1 MEALIMTLAGTGVVA
16 LILNIWLSTKS
27 GKNGLKIYKEKRGNR
42 LRLIPRFFLVL
53 NEIGFCQYRFFFQK
67 IISSAICPTS
77 RRRYAAIEFRSVVS
91 IPSDSRLGR

>member
-42 LRLIPRFFLVL
+42 LRLIPRFCLVL
-53 NEIGFCQYRFFFQK
+53 NGIGFCQYRFSFK
-67 IISSAICPTS
+67 ILFLQPFVQPAEEGTLP
-77 RRRYAAIEFRSVVS
+77 
-91 IPSDSRLGR
+91 